1 MGALCRLAQDSRR
14 RRARPLTRGR
24 IGPWPRHAAT
34 PRPNQRGFTLIE
46 VLIIIGLIGIL
57 STLAVFLYSNY
68 TYQAQVARAIAD
80 IATIESE
87 ISTFEMMNLRLPN
100 DLGEIR
106 RATFLDP
113 WGHPYQYLNFAVS
126 GMAHCRK
133 DRALHPLNTEYDL
146 YSMGLDG
153 RSQAPLT
160 AHDSED
166 DVIRANDG
174 QFVNLA
180 ANY

>member
-1 MGALCRLAQDSRR
+1 VAV
-14 RRARPLTRGR
+14 
-24 IGPWPRHAAT
+24 IG
-34 PRPNQRGFTLIE
+34 
-46 VLIIIGLIGIL
+46 
-57 STLAVFLYSNY
+57 TLATIAILVYSNV
-68 TYQAQVARAIAD
+68 TERAKVARAIAD

-87 ISTFEMMNLRLPN
+87 IYAFATMNLRLPN
-100 DLGEIR
+100 DLAEIG

-126 GMAHCRK
+126 GNAHCRK

-146 YSMGLDG
+146 YSMGKDG
-153 RSQAPLT
+153 ASLPPLT
-160 AHDSED
+160 AQVSQD

-174 QFVNLA
+174 QYVNLA

>member
-1 MGALCRLAQDSRR
+1 VAV
-14 RRARPLTRGR
+14 
-24 IGPWPRHAAT
+24 IG
-34 PRPNQRGFTLIE
+34 
-46 VLIIIGLIGIL
+46 
-57 STLAVFLYSNY
+57 TLATIAILVYSNV
-68 TYQAQVARAIAD
+68 TERAKVARAIAD

-87 ISTFEMMNLRLPN
+87 IYAFATMNLRLPN
-100 DLGEIR
+100 DLAEIG

-126 GMAHCRK
+126 GNAHCRK

-146 YSMGLDG
+146 YSMGKDG
-153 RSQAPLT
+153 ASLPPLT
-160 AHDSED
+160 AHVSQD

-174 QFVNLA
+174 QYVNLA